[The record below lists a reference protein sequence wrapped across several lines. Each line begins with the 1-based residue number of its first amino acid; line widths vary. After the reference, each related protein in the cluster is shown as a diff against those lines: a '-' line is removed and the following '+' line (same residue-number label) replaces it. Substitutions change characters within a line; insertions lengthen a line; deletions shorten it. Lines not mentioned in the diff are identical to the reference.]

1 MIQNITKNW
10 NIFRILRLALG
21 LLLMI
26 EAIRTGVWFMTV
38 FAAAMIIMPLL
49 NIGCC
54 VGGNCAVPDRKS
66 SGSDTDEVQFEE
78 VKSK

>member
-1 MIQNITKNW
+1 MIQNITKKW
-10 NIFRILRLALG
+10 NIFRIIRLG
-21 LLLMI
+21 LGLFLMT
-26 EAIRTGVWFMTV
+26 EAIRTGVWFMTI

-54 VGGNCAVPDRKS
+54 AGGNCAVPDSKS
-66 SGSDTDEVQFEE
+66 PGSDADEVQFEE

>member
-21 LLLMI
+21 LFLMT
-26 EAIRTGVWFMTV
+26 EAFRTGVWFMTI

-54 VGGNCAVPDRKS
+54 AGGNCAVPDRKS

>member
-21 LLLMI
+21 LFLMT
-26 EAIRTGVWFMTV
+26 EAIRTGVWFIMI

-54 VGGNCAVPDRKS
+54 AGGNCAVPDRKS
-66 SGSDTDEVQFEE
+66 SGSDTDEVQF
-78 VKSK
+78 

>member
-1 MIQNITKNW
+1 MIQSITKNW

-21 LLLMI
+21 LFLMT
-26 EAIRTGVWFMTV
+26 EAIRTGVWFMTI

-54 VGGNCAVPDRKS
+54 AGGNCAVPDNKS
-66 SGSDTDEVQFEE
+66 PGSDVDEVQFEE

>member
-1 MIQNITKNW
+1 MIQNITTNL

-21 LLLMI
+21 LFLMT
-26 EAIRTGVWFMTV
+26 EAIRTGNWFMTV

-49 NIGCC
+49 NLGCC
-54 VGGNCAVPDRKS
+54 AGGNCAVPDQKPS
-66 SGSDTDEVQFEE
+66 VEYTDNVEFEE

>member
-1 MIQNITKNW
+1 MIQSITKNW

-21 LLLMI
+21 LFLMT

-54 VGGNCAVPDRKS
+54 AGGNCAVPDRKS

>member
-21 LLLMI
+21 LFLMT
-26 EAIRTGVWFMTV
+26 EAIRTGVWFMTI
-38 FAAAMIIMPLL
+38 FAAAIMALL

-54 VGGNCAVPDRKS
+54 AGGNCSVPDRKS

>member
-21 LLLMI
+21 LFLMS
-26 EAIRTGVWFMTV
+26 EAIRTGVWFMTI

-54 VGGNCAVPDRKS
+54 AGGNCAVPDNKS
-66 SGSDTDEVQFEE
+66 PGSDVDEVQFEE

>member
-1 MIQNITKNW
+1 MIQNITTNW

-21 LLLMI
+21 LFLMT
-26 EAIRTGVWFMTV
+26 EAIRTGVWFMTI

-54 VGGNCAVPDRKS
+54 AAGNCAVPDRKL